1 MILQPYHTLI
11 SLKMPSYERYGS
23 LFAAPILSLF
33 GKQTEIAII
42 PELWNS
48 VLKTL
53 IQLIQIYPVYMAN
66 YFNDANHSQLL
77 EIIYDLF
84 AKQVKLITVTRLGG
98 ERESTL
104 TSRGGSK
111 AQGQQ
116 PQASKKKKNN
126 ADDEDESTS
135 GPNETDI
142 YQLYLQGK
150 RKFSFNEEIEAENDC
165 FAVLVFQLVEQLLL
179 SCSSSSLTPIFSY
192 VMNQGIYS
200 MLICLEKGLLTP
212 SMTDK
217 RLLSMKNRFNEGIL
231 PERIRYSAVL
241 QESVLSLTLANI
253 LTFHYFNI
261 DEGTL
266 QGIIHTQKEQQQ
278 HGNTSSMNKKNSA
291 KTIAATTTTTTAAS
305 HHGPSNAEYL
315 HARYLHL
322 NCYSMNL
329 HKFHILCN
337 MICHSRSAPI
347 SLHNVA
353 MQGILTVST
362 MIHPISLPLP
372 VLPVKDVMK
381 YYDQEWKRRVETTE
395 SAVSGEQ
402 MNKEDNEAEEVSKKE
417 KKSKK
422 RAHVEDQVTAPEQGK
437 IDVEASNEVTDER
450 PQEKK
455 RKSNEESAKKKPT
468 KSSAVTTA
476 TQSPAAFSFS
486 SVGKEVVDKKK
497 KNDKKQMEKKKV
509 EDEDDELPD
518 LDM

>member
-1 MILQPYHTLI
+1 MILQPYQTLI

-23 LFAAPILSLF
+23 VFAAPILSLF

-42 PELWNS
+42 PELWNA
-48 VLKTL
+48 VMKTL

-66 YFNDANHSQLL
+66 YFNDANHSHLL
-77 EIIYDLF
+77 ETVYDLF
-84 AKQVKLITVTRLGG
+84 AKQVKLITETRLGG

-111 AQGQQ
+111 VQGQPQ
-116 PQASKKKKNN
+116 PSKKKKNN

-165 FAVLVFQLVEQLLL
+165 FTVLVFQLIEQLLL

-200 MLICLEKGLLTP
+200 MLICLEKGLLTS

-231 PERIRYSAVL
+231 SERIRYSALL

-261 DEGTL
+261 DAGTL

-278 HGNTSSMNKKNSA
+278 HGNASSMNKRNGS
-291 KTIAATTTTTTAAS
+291 KTITASTTTTNAS
-305 HHGPSNAEYL
+305 QLGPSNAEYL

-347 SLHNVA
+347 SLHNVV
-353 MQGILTVST
+353 MKGILTVST

-395 SAVSGEQ
+395 SAAASGEQ
-402 MNKEDNEAEEVSKKE
+402 TMNKEEDHEAEEVSKKG
-417 KKSKK
+417 KQNKK
-422 RAHVEDQVTAPEQGK
+422 RPHIEDHQATAPAQGE
-437 IDVEASNEVTDER
+437 VETSNEVTEER

-468 KSSAVTTA
+468 KSSTA
-476 TQSPAAFSFS
+476 IPAQAPAAFSFTDS
-486 SVGKEVVDKKK
+486 SKEVVDKKK
-497 KNDKKQMEKKKV
+497 KNGKKEVEKRKV
-509 EDEDDELPD
+509 EEEDDELPD